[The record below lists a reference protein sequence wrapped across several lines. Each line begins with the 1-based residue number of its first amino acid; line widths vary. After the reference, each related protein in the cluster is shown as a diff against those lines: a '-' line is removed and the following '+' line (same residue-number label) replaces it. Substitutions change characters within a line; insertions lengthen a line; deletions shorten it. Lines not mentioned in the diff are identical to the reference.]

1 MTYQPNCKDLFDTDH
16 FADRRENFSTRV
28 PFIIIDPTVGVL
40 IQGINDMRDNTNL
53 TPMR

>member
-1 MTYQPNCKDLFDTDH
+1 MPITLPIGVKIPAQ
-16 FADRRENFSTRV
+16 V

-40 IQGINDMRDNTNL
+40 IQGINGMRDNTNL